1 MRLSRLTAGVLGGMT
16 AIVLA
21 LIYLPLGV
29 VFINSFSTSTNL
41 TWPPP
46 GFTLEWWARAFQNQG
61 ALDALRTSV
70 GIALASTA
78 IALVLGTLISL
89 ALQRHR
95 FFGRDVVSLLV
106 ILPIALPGI
115 VTGIA
120 LNNFFRTILD
130 VRLGIATIIIAHATF
145 CIVTVFNNVIARL
158 RRMGTSLEEA
168 SADLGAG
175 VWTTFR
181 LVTFPQ
187 LRSALFAGGLLAF
200 ALSFDEIIVTT
211 FTAGAGDKTL
221 PLWILDNLFRPNQA
235 PIVNVIAVVLVLVSI
250 IPIYVAQRISA
261 DTARSRSAALQ
272 NSQLSTR

>member
-1 MRLSRLTAGVLGGMT
+1 MRLSKPARFVLGSLTGF
-16 AIVLA
+16 VLA
-21 LIYLPLGV
+21 VIYLPLLV
-29 VFINSFSTSTNL
+29 VFVNSFSTSRNL

-46 GFTLEWWARAFQNQG
+46 GFTLEWWQRAFQNAG
-61 ALDALRTSV
+61 ALAALWTSV
-70 GIALASTA
+70 QIALASTL
-78 IALVLGTLISL
+78 IALVLGTLISM
-89 ALQRHR
+89 ALQRFK
-95 FFGRDVVSLLV
+95 FFGRDFVNLLV

-130 VRLGIATIIIAHATF
+130 VRLGILTIIVAHATF
-145 CIVTVFNNVIARL
+145 CIVTVFNNVLARL

-211 FTAGAGDKTL
+211 FTAGAGLTTL
-221 PLWILDNLFRPNQA
+221 PIWILDNLFRPSQA

-250 IPIYVAQRISA
+250 IPIYIAQRIGGPE
-261 DTARSRSAALQ
+261 Q
-272 NSQLSTR
+272 VTR

>member
-1 MRLSRLTAGVLGGMT
+1 MRLSRPARAVLATLTA
-16 AIVLA
+16 AILA
-21 LIYLPLGV
+21 VIYLPLLV
-29 VFINSFSTSTNL
+29 VFVNSFSTSKTL

-46 GFTLEWWARAFQNQG
+46 GFTLDWWQKAFRNEG
-61 ALDALRTSV
+61 ALSAIGTSIEV
-70 GIALASTA
+70 AVMATLV
-78 IALVLGTLISL
+78 ALVLGTLVSV
-89 ALQRHR
+89 ALQRYS

-115 VTGIA
+115 VTSIA
-120 LNNFFRTILD
+120 LNNFFRTMLD
-130 VRLGIATIIIAHATF
+130 VKLGIMTIVVAHATF

-175 VWTTFR
+175 IWTTFR

-211 FTAGAGDKTL
+211 FTTGSGVVTL
-221 PLWILDNLFRPNQA
+221 PIWILDNLFRPNQA
-235 PIVNVIAVVLVLVSI
+235 PIVNVIAVVLVAVSAV
-250 IPIYVAQRISA
+250 PIYFAQRLA
-261 DTARSRSAALQ
+261 GAEQLQ
-272 NSQLSTR
+272 K

>member
-1 MRLSRLTAGVLGGMT
+1 MKLSRPARVTLGT
-16 AIVLA
+16 ITIVVLA
-21 LIYLPLGV
+21 VIYLPLLV
-29 VFINSFSTSTNL
+29 VFINSFSTSANL

-46 GFTLEWWARAFQNQG
+46 GFTLEWWGKAFRNQG
-61 ALDALRTSV
+61 ALNALGTSV
-70 GIALASTA
+70 QIALASTA
-78 IALVLGTLISL
+78 VALVLGTLISL
-89 ALQRHR
+89 ALQRFR
-95 FFGRDVVSLLV
+95 FFGRDFVNLLV

-120 LNNFFRTILD
+120 LNNFFRTIMD
-130 VRLGIATIIIAHATF
+130 VRLGILTIIVAHATF

-211 FTAGAGDKTL
+211 FTAGAGVSTL
-221 PLWILDNLFRPNQA
+221 PIWILDNLFRPNQA

-250 IPIYVAQRISA
+250 IPIYIAQRIGGQEHVA
-261 DTARSRSAALQ
+261 K
-272 NSQLSTR
+272 